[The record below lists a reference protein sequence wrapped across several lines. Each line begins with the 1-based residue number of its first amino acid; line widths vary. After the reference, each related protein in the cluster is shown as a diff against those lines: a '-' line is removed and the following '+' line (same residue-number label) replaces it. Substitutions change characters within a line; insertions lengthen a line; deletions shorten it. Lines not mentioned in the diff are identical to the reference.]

1 MATSEAIEVYK
12 AWRAKNAAN
21 LPTGV
26 NLGWRGD
33 EAYATRVL
41 QLNGGGCVIVNKASG
56 EILAEVAGESAR
68 KTASL
73 SPVIQGGNSIDLCT
87 LGVIFCPYSFLQ
99 SLAYLCDFQ
108 DFKVD

>member
-1 MATSEAIEVYK
+1 MYK

-33 EAYATRVL
+33 EAYATRVV
-41 QLNGGGCVIVNKASG
+41 QRNGGCVIVNKASG
-56 EILAEVAGESAR
+56 EVLAEVVEDSAK

-87 LGVIFCPYSFLQ
+87 
-99 SLAYLCDFQ
+99 
-108 DFKVD
+108 